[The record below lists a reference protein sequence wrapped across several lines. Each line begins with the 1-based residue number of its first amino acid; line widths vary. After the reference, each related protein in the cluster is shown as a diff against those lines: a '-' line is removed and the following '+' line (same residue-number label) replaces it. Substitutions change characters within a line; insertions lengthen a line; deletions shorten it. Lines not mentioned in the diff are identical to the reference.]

1 MNSYL
6 VPRARR
12 TLAREGAGDPRVL
25 SKTASDAT
33 YKHCGSHTYLV
44 GEVPDGDTNTAL
56 DVHTRL
62 HDALVVLLLLREVR
76 LAGGRRHADV
86 ELGDRDLDAERG
98 ELLQHRLER
107 RRHLP
112 DDEVALE
119 ADTVDRHALL
129 LQRLD
134 EVEHR
139 GRLCAGLLDVVV
151 VDVQLRVRVRRAG
164 GLKCD
169 GDVGRVEG
177 VVEDVRP
184 PGTVVVEW
192 L

>member
-25 SKTASDAT
+25 SKAASDET
-33 YKHCGSHTYLV
+33 HKHCVSHTYLV

-86 ELGDRDLDAERG
+86 ELRDRDLDAERG
-98 ELLQHRLER
+98 ELLQHGLER
-107 RRHLP
+107 CRHLP

-119 ADTVDRHALL
+119 ADTVYRHALL
-129 LQRLD
+129 LERLD

-139 GRLCAGLLDVVV
+139 GRLRARLLDVVV
-151 VDVQLRVRVRRAG
+151 VDVQLRVRVCRAG

-169 GDVGRVEG
+169 GDVGGVER

-184 PGTVVVEW
+184 PGTIVVEW